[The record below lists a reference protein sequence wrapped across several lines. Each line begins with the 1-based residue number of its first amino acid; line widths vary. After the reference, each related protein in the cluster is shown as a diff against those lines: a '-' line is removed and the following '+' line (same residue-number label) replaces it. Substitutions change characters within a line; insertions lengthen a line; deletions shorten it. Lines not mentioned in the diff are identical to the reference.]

1 MSRYR
6 LYPSPEQQA
15 VLREHCAHAR
25 YVWNLAWNLHQFG
38 TLETYGKASRWVDRD
53 RNEYIHQKRR
63 PVRPLPGYVEQGRM
77 LTEARAEYAWLGA
90 GSANVQQ
97 QALRDFDQATRNF
110 YAGTHGRPGRRKRY
124 VNEGFRITDFIFGMH
139 VQRLNRRWGQVRVP
153 KVGWVRFR
161 WTRAVSA
168 CKSYRVT
175 LDRAGRW
182 HVAFAVVPEPV
193 PAPGTGEAVGID
205 RGVVITAA
213 LSTGEKLHCPGMS
226 SRERARLRKAERRK
240 ARAPK
245 GSPELQAERT
255 RIARLR
261 AREADRR
268 KDWCEKVSTSLARR
282 FDLIRFEDLRIKNM
296 TRSAKGTARN
306 PGRNVAAKSGLNR
319 AILAQGWGLLVR
331 RTQDKAPGRV
341 EKVRAAYTSLRC
353 SACGWIDKNSRDS
366 QARFCCIACGFTCNA
381 DINASINIA
390 AGHAGGTRASVREP
404 QLLASPKG
412 RSAVVIP
419 CPTGG
424 GGCQANDN
432 VSAIA
437 MSTGV
442 RMSDERVWRAD
453 NFPVRGAGVPDKS
466 VCGRGCSG

>member
-6 LYPSPEQQA
+6 LYPSPEQEA

-38 TLETYGKASRWVDRD
+38 TLETYGKASRWIDRD

-77 LTEARAEYAWLGA
+77 LTEARAEYAWLAA

-110 YAGTHGRPGRRKRY
+110 YAGTHGRPGCRKRY

-226 SRERARLRKAERRK
+226 SRERARLRKVERRK

-245 GSPELQAERT
+245 GSPELQAERA

-341 EKVRAAYTSLRC
+341 EKVRAAHTSLRC

-419 CPTGG
+419 CP
-424 GGCQANDN
+424 QAEED
-432 VSAIA
+432 VKLTITCRRS
-437 MSTGV
+437 
-442 RMSDERVWRAD
+442 
-453 NFPVRGAGVPDKS
+453 P
-466 VCGRGCSG
+466 

>member
-161 WTRAVSA
+161 WTRPVSA

-245 GSPELQAERT
+245 GSPELQAERI

-381 DINASINIA
+381 DINASVNIA

-442 RMSDERVWRAD
+442 RMSDAGVWRGD
-453 NFPVRGAGVPDKS
+453 NFPVRGAGAPDKS
-466 VCGRGCSG
+466 VSGRGRSG